1 MSWGLINTDLAG
13 NNDAPGE
20 VNCPL
25 RTYNMKIGVIGFGAA
40 SIGFLSEVIDENHEI
55 HILERSKDI
64 FSSSISGIRSDGKIF
79 VSDTMGGDM
88 EIPLPI
94 QKSVVDFYLEKLHS
108 EDKLN
113 VKTGTSFDRK
123 SSFFDLFY
131 EKGFEP
137 VNSRFWHIGTDKLGS
152 VLTRIFDEFSK
163 RKNVHFHFGS
173 RVDEIDIEKER
184 IILRGEGFEAEF
196 DYVVVAVGRSGHSLI
211 KKVTGRYPE
220 IVESSNTVDIGIRFE
235 LPDHVVEEINNEMY
249 EFKVRLKAKTGYTV
263 RTFCNNPS
271 GKVVLENYDDFVT
284 VNGHSNSG
292 GSSESTNFA
301 ILCTTRFTEPFRD
314 PIGYGSYI
322 SRLSNILA
330 GGRKVILQTYEDFMQ
345 TKRTKRLG
353 RVKPTLPDS
362 DFILGDI
369 NLVLPRRISVSITEF
384 IEKLSEVIPGV
395 AYPDNLMYAVEVKF
409 YSNKINNGRY
419 KNLKFIGDCSGHTRS
434 ITYATGHGRLLGS
447 SLK

>member
-1 MSWGLINTDLAG
+1 MESQKRLL
-13 NNDAPGE
+13 
-20 VNCPL
+20 
-25 RTYNMKIGVIGFGAA
+25 YMKIGVVGFGAA
-40 SIGFLSEVIDENHEI
+40 AIGFVSEVMNSNHEI

-64 FSSSISGIRSDGKIF
+64 YSSSISGIRSDGKIF
-79 VSDTMGGDM
+79 VSSTMGGEL
-88 EIPLPI
+88 EIPISI
-94 QKSVVDFYLEKLHS
+94 QREVVDFYIGKLS
-108 EDKLN
+108 EEDKKS
-113 VKTGTSFDRK
+113 VRTGVSFDSK
-123 SSFFDLFY
+123 SEFFENFY
-131 EKGFEP
+131 AKGFEP
-137 VNSRFWHIGTDKLGS
+137 VNSMFWHIGTDKLGS
-152 VLTRIFDEFSK
+152 VLTRIYEEFSQK
-163 RKNVHFHFGS
+163 RNIHFHFNS
-173 RVDEIDIEKER
+173 RVEDIDFSDNR
-184 IILRGEGFEAEF
+184 VILRGRDFEADF

-211 KKVTGRYPE
+211 KGVTSKYPE
-220 IVESSNTVDIGIRFE
+220 IVASSNTVDIGVRFE
-235 LPDHVVEEINNEMY
+235 LPDHLVEKINKEMY
-249 EFKVRLKAKTGYTV
+249 EFKVRLKTRTGYTV

-284 VNGHSNSG
+284 VNGHSNSD
-292 GSSESTNFA
+292 GSSVNTNFA
-301 ILCTTRFTEPFRD
+301 ILCTTRFTEPFHD

-353 RVKPTLPDS
+353 RVKPTLPES

-409 YSNKINNGRY
+409 YSNKIDNDRY
-419 KNLKFIGDCSGHTRS
+419 GNLKFIGDCSGHTRS